1 VEVQD
6 APLRRSVVEEI
17 DQDLEATEAEEPA
30 PPARLE
36 NDYKIAIERFV
47 PRSQID
53 PAYFEKAYYIV
64 PRELVGQE
72 AFAVVRDAMGEKGMV
87 ALGHVIL
94 STRRRPVAI
103 EAHGRGMRGF
113 LLRHLHE
120 VRSEAEYFAE
130 IPHLEL
136 PREMLQLA
144 KSILEA
150 KTGDFD
156 PAFLEDRYQQA
167 LVSTLRKKHV
177 ETSAKPAGL

>member
-87 ALGHVIL
+87 ALGQYASGEGHGVL
-94 STRRRPVAI
+94 NG
-103 EAHGRGMRGF
+103 EAFGSN
-113 LLRHLHE
+113 
-120 VRSEAEYFAE
+120 RSGGGA
-130 IPHLEL
+130 
-136 PREMLQLA
+136 
-144 KSILEA
+144 
-150 KTGDFD
+150 
-156 PAFLEDRYQQA
+156 
-167 LVSTLRKKHV
+167 
-177 ETSAKPAGL
+177 